1 VFVSLEKESTITQH
15 TSLSFDMTELKHR
28 NALSSLLCELSPEKL
43 LKNFAKNA
51 WKKVFQYAVLL
62 GGELSCSSM
71 KCRHW
76 ESSHKEGRLWSW

>member
-1 VFVSLEKESTITQH
+1 MFVSLEKESTITQH
-15 TSLSFDMTELKHR
+15 TSLSFDMTELR
-28 NALSSLLCELSPEKL
+28 YPYFCELSPEKL

-76 ESSHKEGRLWSW
+76 QSSHKEGRLWSW